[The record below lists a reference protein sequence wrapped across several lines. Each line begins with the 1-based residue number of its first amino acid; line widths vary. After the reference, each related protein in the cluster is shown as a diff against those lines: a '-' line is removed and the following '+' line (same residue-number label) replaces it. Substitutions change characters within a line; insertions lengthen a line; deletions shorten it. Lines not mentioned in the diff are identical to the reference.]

1 MSNFKGNVAINSVSL
16 WSMKTAMRLV
26 FDKCTNFDQDDALVA
41 TAMFTTPGQLEHAA
55 SISDLCN
62 TCLKHRDDTCNMYAI
77 RFLRSF
83 TRGPVE
89 IRVGDW
95 LLLTK
100 PDDGRQYAAYVVEIA
115 EVFIPGCSLMR
126 INVSEVRETDGVDD
140 TRGGVITVCRKKPPL
155 LEFMVVNVEYVEIQ
169 ELYCDA
175 RLPEQYTFT
184 LMY

>member
-1 MSNFKGNVAINSVSL
+1 
-16 WSMKTAMRLV
+16 
-26 FDKCTNFDQDDALVA
+26 
-41 TAMFTTPGQLEHAA
+41 
-55 SISDLCN
+55 
-62 TCLKHRDDTCNMYAI
+62 MYAI

-100 PDDGRQYAAYVVEIA
+100 PDDGRQYAVLVVEIA

-126 INVSEVRETDGVDD
+126 LNVSEVRETDGVDG
-140 TRGGVITVCRKKPPL
+140 TRGGVITVCRKKPPML
-155 LEFMVVNVEYVEIQ
+155 AAMVVNVEYVEIQ
-169 ELYCDA
+169 ELHCDA
-175 RLPEQYTFT
+175 RLSEQYTFT